1 MYVRACPDGAIS
13 HTTARFAL
21 FSRFGVPRDNN
32 GHLSNPRGSAQPVIP
47 KTVARNGP
55 AAAKASGAIVFRP
68 TPTWLRPAVGRVG
81 AQVVLHTELASLEGP
96 LTNRRRSVRLGL
108 CFLDARRYTKAPYG
122 IVIHFFEIS
131 LFQRK
136 QFEPLLAAR
145 PNEEVQAGSSGP
157 LKTPLPGGIGHPT
170 GKTSEGRCAELSK
183 SPPARKADRYTLF
196 VHHRRPK
203 IHVAFWATRRYSAF
217 REGVSAARSIIIRV
231 SGVRVPTPVTL
242 GWRRKFLFHK

>member
-1 MYVRACPDGAIS
+1 MYVRACPDDTIS

-21 FSRFGVPRDNN
+21 FSRFGASRDNN
-32 GHLSNPRGSAQPVIP
+32 GHLSNPRGSAQAALLQ
-47 KTVARNGP
+47 TVTRTGP
-55 AAAKASGAIVFRP
+55 TAAKASGAIVFRP

-145 PNEEVQAGSSGP
+145 PREEVQAGSSGL
-157 LKTPLPGGIGHPT
+157 LKTPLPGGIRPSDG
-170 GKTSEGRCAELSK
+170 EDFGRPLCRIIKE
-183 SPPARKADRYTLF
+183 PARKADSHMAMSTPSATKNP
-196 VHHRRPK
+196 RRVLGHPP
-203 IHVAFWATRRYSAF
+203 IL
-217 REGVSAARSIIIRV
+217 
-231 SGVRVPTPVTL
+231 RVPTPLTTHAEKASRGHL
-242 GWRRKFLFHK
+242 PTNSF